1 MNWRDPEFRR
11 NLLVL
16 GSWKDRKARRRL
28 MAAAFIMFLLV
39 IFGFY
44 WTGRPFATDP
54 SLCGQLCHATYA
66 EYQSWSRSSHS
77 EVPCHLCH
85 LDTPTQKLVNPIARF
100 VKSQLDTYD
109 KPLNA
114 DSVFSQ
120 KHIGKERCLRCHAE
134 NAPRMIAK
142 SVPRPEGPM
151 HEAHLAMDM
160 DCTVCHNRIAHRGAE
175 EYEPIRSWKP
185 DFEYKDFLTMRE
197 GCWRCHSLD
206 GRWRDKK
213 TLELVA
219 GKKPPTECRT
229 CHEAAWTLKP
239 REGSIDHR
247 DVKGIAWRS
256 GDRHGNEAKKD
267 FFVCLGCHDQK
278 KRPDGSKNPPDCG
291 DACHGGIVMPHNT
304 PALSKYYRVSAAVD
318 EGAPGW
324 LKVHSRE
331 AADRGISRAADGRTL
346 DPAKACSKCH
356 GRGAKTDNFCDD
368 CHHSGIVEKATDKFA
383 KEIMDAGTR
392 WRNQHQLAVK
402 RLGTEKCV
410 RCHALEF
417 CTDCHTKEGAGA
429 FSPP

>member
-1 MNWRDPEFRR
+1 
-11 NLLVL
+11 LLVL

-39 IFGFY
+39 VFGFY

-120 KHIGKERCLRCHAE
+120 KRIGKERCLRCHAE